1 MTDAGTF
8 ALLGY
13 CHASIL
19 HLAAEIISQAMCN
32 AGLTAVDTVVPVNCD
47 FCTAKCELAAK
58 ASSTGAKQS
67 ETPLGNRSSLIG
79 ILVQQPPQFTYACGS
94 CSRPLKPKI

>member
-1 MTDAGTF
+1 MLEHSL

-32 AGLTAVDTVVPVNCD
+32 AGLTAVDAVVPVNCD

-67 ETPLGNRSSLIG
+67 ETPLVQSEQLDQDTTVFTDSPDKHTFRNYLI
-79 ILVQQPPQFTYACGS
+79 I
-94 CSRPLKPKI
+94 

>member
-32 AGLTAVDTVVPVNCD
+32 AGLTSVDAVVPVNCD

-67 ETPLGNRSSLIG
+67 ETPL
-79 ILVQQPPQFTYACGS
+79 VQSEQLDQDTTVFTDRQP
-94 CSRPLKPKI
+94 R

>member
-8 ALLGY
+8 ALIGY

-32 AGLTAVDTVVPVNCD
+32 AGLTSVDAVVPVNCD

-67 ETPLGNRSSLIG
+67 ETPL
-79 ILVQQPPQFTYACGS
+79 VQSEQLDQDTTVFTDRQP
-94 CSRPLKPKI
+94 R

>member
-32 AGLTAVDTVVPVNCD
+32 AGLTSVDAVVPVNCD

-67 ETPLGNRSSLIG
+67 ETPL
-79 ILVQQPPQFTYACGS
+79 VQLEQLDQDTTVFTDRQP
-94 CSRPLKPKI
+94 R

>member
-32 AGLTAVDTVVPVNCD
+32 AGLTSVDAVVPVNCD

-67 ETPLGNRSSLIG
+67 ETPL
-79 ILVQQPPQFTYACGS
+79 VQSEQLDQDTTVFTDSQPVRLT
-94 CSRPLKPKI
+94 